1 MLHDSDAQRVIA
13 PQPGP
18 QTEFLNTDADIAIY
32 GGAAGGGKTFGA
44 VLHLAGFYD
53 VPGFGGIVFRRTN
66 PELTGSG
73 SVWEA
78 TREVF
83 PLLGGVARESP
94 YLQWS
99 FQSGATIEL
108 RHLQHESDVLAH
120 QSKQYACVLFEEL
133 TGFEESQFWY
143 LLSRLRSTSG
153 VRPHVR
159 ATCNPDPDSFVRKLV
174 DWWIEPSGTA
184 DPAKSGT
191 LRWFA
196 RQDDVLVWGDSREE
210 VIEKAPGSRPLSF
223 TFIPARLDDNP
234 ALTRKDPEY
243 LSKLEALPQY
253 LRDRLL
259 GGNWNSRAAAGTL
272 FKRHWFKLVD
282 EPPSP
287 RAFTI
292 RFWDKAATE
301 PSPQYPD
308 PDWTAGY
315 KVSLLADGS
324 VLIEDGVVLR
334 GTPGAVDQAIHA
346 TATQD
351 GRGVWV
357 GLWQDPGQAGVVD
370 VDHTQK
376 LLTGWGVKTIRAA
389 KNKIAYAGAWSALAE
404 KGRVYL
410 MRGAWNERLLR
421 VVTAFPDGKHDDD
434 VDAVS
439 GAFQALPIGGAD
451 FIQAMKNIRQE
462 MAA

>member
-1 MLHDSDAQRVIA
+1 MQPELDAQRVIA

-78 TREVF
+78 TRDVF
-83 PLLGGVARESP
+83 PLLGGKARESP

-99 FQSGATIEL
+99 FPSGATVEL

-159 ATCNPDPDSFVRKLV
+159 ATCNPDPESFVRKLV
-174 DWWIEPSGTA
+174 DWWIDPSGTA
-184 DPAKSGT
+184 DPSKSGV

-196 RQDDVLVWGDSREE
+196 RQDDVLVWGDTRDE
-210 VIEKAPGSRPLSF
+210 VIAKAPRSRPLSL

-243 LSKLEALPQY
+243 SSKLEALPQY

-272 FKRHWFKLVD
+272 FKRHWFKVFD

-287 RAFTI
+287 RVYTI
-292 RFWDKAATE
+292 RFWDKAASE
-301 PSPQYPD
+301 PSPEYPD
-308 PDWTAGY
+308 PDWTVGV
-315 KVSLLADGS
+315 KQSLLADGS
-324 VLIEDGVVLR
+324 VLIEDLVALR
-334 GTPGAVDQAIHA
+334 GTPGAVDDAMFA

-351 GRGVWV
+351 GRGVRV
-357 GLWQDPGQAGVVD
+357 GVFQDPGQAGISD
-370 VDHTQK
+370 VD
-376 LLTGWGVKTIRAA
+376 KTKAILRKWSVVVIKAT
-389 KNKIAYAGAWSALAE
+389 KNKVTYAEAWSAQAE
-404 KGRVYL
+404 KGRVHL
-410 MRGAWNERLLR
+410 LRGAWNDRFFN
-421 VVTAFPDGKHDDD
+421 VTTAFPDGKHDDD

-439 GAFQALPIGGAD
+439 GGFQALPIGGAD
-451 FIQAMKNIRQE
+451 FIEAMKNAQRE